1 MPSTRYAP
9 LPFQVLT
16 MGSAGRGSVSPQPSK
31 EVGSAAD
38 PFYRGKAGASGRVSQ
53 LPKVRGEEE
62 PGFKA
67 RSAELSAPLTQAE
80 LSAGSWVAESS

>member
-16 MGSAGRGSVSPQPSK
+16 MGGAGRGSVSPRPSK

-62 PGFKA
+62 LGFKA
-67 RSAELSAPLTQAE
+67 RSAELSAPLTRAE